1 MIIEIEVIIVHQI
14 EVIVDQ
20 TKFLVEIK
28 IDDDLDRDQGKNK
41 FRKFNI
47 YFLFS
52 RSDRRSSKHSHSHR
66 SSRSRSHG
74 RRHSKRSR
82 SR

>member
-14 EVIVDQ
+14 EVVVDQ

-41 FRKFNI
+41 I
-47 YFLFS
+47 
-52 RSDRRSSKHSHSHR
+52 
-66 SSRSRSHG
+66 
-74 RRHSKRSR
+74 
-82 SR
+82 

>member
-14 EVIVDQ
+14 EVIVDH

-41 FRKFNI
+41 I
-47 YFLFS
+47 
-52 RSDRRSSKHSHSHR
+52 
-66 SSRSRSHG
+66 
-74 RRHSKRSR
+74 
-82 SR
+82 